1 MVSKNNLL
9 ISLLLTIVVLACKDS
24 DKFKNQDEKT
34 LTKEER
40 VLVDSIRS
48 NLYSKPD
55 RAIPYIKSFLKSSKE
70 KGHNEKVVMGYASLA
85 IAYDIKDD
93 FDRCLYYYHKALSL
107 CETSDCIITAKYDI
121 GKVYEKRFNY
131 KKALEFYQECH
142 LLIKKENILDK
153 YDKIERAM
161 AFIDNKVGAPER
173 AIEIL
178 EDRYEK
184 AKKSKD
190 PKRIR
195 ITRRDLI
202 EVYVTSKTIGN
213 ALKMIEVGL
222 LDAKEI
228 NNKELQFYLC
238 KYESEVYLQKGKL
251 DLAEKAIVNALSNAK
266 LMENDKFMAKANYIL
281 SHINKRQN
289 NYEVSVKVL
298 ESSLKEN
305 NLKAPEMLSKYYKLL
320 AESYDGLGDSEM
332 SSHYYEKHTREE
344 KKLTEKRISTLNKTH
359 IINLKELDFEKE
371 EQEQKK
377 LVWIAA
383 FAILLIVLLIFFYM
397 DRAKEKENQELFEVL
412 MLRIKDNE
420 KNKIDLEKA
429 LKQKEIDSHSNET
442 TNLPNVKPKE
452 SQEEREDSSYVIDD
466 EKVNEILMK
475 INKLEEQHYFLRQ
488 DCTMH
493 NMAKRLKTNTSY
505 LSKIINAHFNKS
517 FSVYIN
523 GLRINYVLIELKNN
537 KRLRSY
543 SVKAISEEIGYKST
557 DSFTKYFKKAT
568 GITPAVYIKKVSGL

>member
-1 MVSKNNLL
+1 MISKNNLL
-9 ISLLLTIVVLACKDS
+9 ISLFLAMVALACKDS
-24 DKFKNQDEKT
+24 NKPHDADENT

-48 NLYSKPD
+48 NLNSEPD
-55 RAIPYIKSFLKSSKE
+55 RAIPHIESFLRSSKE
-70 KGHNEKVVMGYASLA
+70 KGHNEKVVMAYASLA

-93 FDRCLYYYHKALSL
+93 FERCLYYYHKALSL

-131 KKALEFYQECH
+131 KKALQYYQESH
-142 LLIKKENILDK
+142 LLIKKENIVNK
-153 YDKIERAM
+153 YDKIERAL

-184 AKKSKD
+184 AKGSKD

-202 EVYVTSKTIGN
+202 EVYVKSKTIDN
-213 ALKMIEVGL
+213 ALELIGIGL

-228 NNKELQFYLC
+228 NNKELQFYLY
-238 KYESEVYLQKGKL
+238 KYESEVYLQEKKL
-251 DLAEKAIVNALSNAK
+251 SRAKRAIENALSNAK
-266 LMENDKFMAKANYIL
+266 LMENDKFMAEANYIL
-281 SHINKRQN
+281 SDINKKQN
-289 NYEVSVKVL
+289 NYEVSVQVL
-298 ESSLKEN
+298 ENTLKEN

-320 AESYDGLGDSEM
+320 AESYDGMGDSEM
-332 SSHYYEKHTREE
+332 STHFYEKHTHEE
-344 KKLTEKRISTLNKTH
+344 KKLTEKKISTLNKTH
-359 IINLKELDFEKE
+359 LINLKELDFEKE

-377 LVWIAA
+377 HIWIMA
-383 FAILLIVLLIFFYM
+383 FAMLLLVLLVVFFRN
-397 DRAKEKENQELFEVL
+397 RAKEKENQELFDVL
-412 MLRIKDNE
+412 MLRIKDHE
-420 KNKIDLEKA
+420 KNKVDIEKA
-429 LKQKEIDSHSNET
+429 IIQKGIVSDNHKP
-442 TNLPNVKPKE
+442 TNLLNVEPKDNL
-452 SQEEREDSSYVIDD
+452 EEKEESSYVIDD
-466 EKVNEILMK
+466 ERVNEIVMK
-475 INKLEEQHYFLRQ
+475 IKKLEEQHYFLRQ
-488 DCTMH
+488 DCTLH

-523 GLRINYVLIELKNN
+523 ELRINYVLIELKNN

-543 SVKAISEEIGYKST
+543 SVKAISEEVGYKST

-568 GITPAVYIKKVSGL
+568 GITPAVYIKKVSSL